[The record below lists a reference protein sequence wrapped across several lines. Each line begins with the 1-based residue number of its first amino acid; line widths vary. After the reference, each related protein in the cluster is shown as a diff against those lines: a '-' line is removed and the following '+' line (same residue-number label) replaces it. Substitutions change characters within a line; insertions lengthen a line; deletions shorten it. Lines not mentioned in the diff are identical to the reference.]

1 MKTKKCKTFLKGNG
15 AKIVEDRE
23 IDTMRVM

>member
-1 MKTKKCKTFLKGNG
+1 MKIKKCKTFLQGSKV
-15 AKIVEDRE
+15 KIVEDRE

>member
-1 MKTKKCKTFLKGNG
+1 MKIKKCKTFLKGKR
-15 AKIVEDRE
+15 AKIVEGRE

>member
-1 MKTKKCKTFLKGNG
+1 MKIKKCKTFLQGNK

-23 IDTMRVM
+23 IDTMRIM